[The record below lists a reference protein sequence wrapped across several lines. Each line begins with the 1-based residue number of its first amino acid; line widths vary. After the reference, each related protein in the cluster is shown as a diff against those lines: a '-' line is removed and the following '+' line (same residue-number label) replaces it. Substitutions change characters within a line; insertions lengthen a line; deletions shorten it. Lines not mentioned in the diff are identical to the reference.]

1 MTTRRVTRR
10 DLRLGSGLVLLG
22 YVAGHL
28 LNHALGLVSVPL
40 AERALAVAVRVWQS
54 APGSVLL
61 YGALAVHIALALQA
75 IYQRRTLR
83 MPPIEL
89 LRIVLGLGIPL
100 LLIGHVVQTRIAWE
114 FYGAVPR
121 YERIVWALWRSDGEG
136 RQLAL
141 LVPGWL
147 HGCLGIYLA
156 FGRRPL
162 YQRLHL
168 PLFALALLVPV
179 LGGLGF
185 LAMAKELAANA
196 PLHSRLDA
204 IGVIEPAARESLQHW
219 REAVLA
225 AYFAAIALVFGLR
238 ALRTFAE
245 RRDRRLFEIG
255 YPQRSIRVPRG
266 WSVLEASR
274 SHHLPHLSMCGGR
287 ARCTTCRVRITSGA
301 SNCPPPAADEREAL
315 QRIGAGEDIRL
326 ACQLRPTG
334 DVGVQPLIAPDGKA
348 EAACIAGAVER
359 DVALLAVAWRNQAE
373 FARQQLP
380 QDLVFAAKSFADT
393 ACAALQ
399 AAGGAIAEAR
409 GDAVLAVFG
418 LEGTIEP
425 ACRGA
430 LAATR
435 GVEQA
440 LQPVAERHA
449 KAFGSAMD
457 CAVIV
462 HAGRATVAA
471 LAGGGMVVGGEALA
485 ALRGLQAA
493 AGEAVELVSS
503 ATLAYAG
510 MDATTCPLTE
520 FAGVQAMARFK
531 HD

>member
-1 MTTRRVTRR
+1 MTTWRVTQR
-10 DLRLGSGLVLLG
+10 DLRLGSGLVLLT

-40 AERALAVAVRVWQS
+40 AERALATAVRVWQS

-61 YGALAVHIALALQA
+61 YGALAIHVALALQA

-114 FYGAVPR
+114 VYGAVPR
-121 YERIVWALWRSDGEG
+121 YDRIVWALWRGDGEG
-136 RQLAL
+136 RQLAM

-168 PLFALALLVPV
+168 PLFGLALLVPV

-185 LAMAKELAANA
+185 LAMGKDLAANA
-196 PLHSRLDA
+196 ALHGHLDA
-204 IGVIEPAARESLQHW
+204 IGVIEPVARESLQRW
-219 REAVLA
+219 REAVLV
-225 AYFAAIALVFGLR
+225 AYFGLIALVFGLR
-238 ALRTFAE
+238 EMRSLAE
-245 RRDRRLFEIG
+245 RRDRRLLEIA
-255 YPQRSIRVPRG
+255 YPQRSVRVPRG

-274 SHHLPHLSMCGGR
+274 SHRVPHLSMCGGR
-287 ARCTTCRVRITSGA
+287 GRCTTCRVRITAGA

-315 QRIGAGEDIRL
+315 ERIGVSDDVRL

-334 DVGVQPLIAPDGKA
+334 DVGVRPLLAPDGLA
-348 EAACIAGAVER
+348 EGACISDAVER
-359 DVALLAVAWRNQAE
+359 DVALLAVVWRNQAE
-373 FARQQLP
+373 FTRKHLP
-380 QDLVFAAKSFADT
+380 QDLVFASKSFADT
-393 ACAALQ
+393 ACTALK
-399 AAGGAIAEAR
+399 AAGGAVAEAR

-418 LEGTIEP
+418 IEGSIEQ
-425 ACRGA
+425 ACRDA
-430 LAATR
+430 MAAVR
-435 GVEQA
+435 SVEQA
-440 LQPVAERHA
+440 LRPIAERHA

-457 CAVIV
+457 CALIA
-462 HAGRATVAA
+462 HAGRATAGSLV
-471 LAGGGMVVGGEALA
+471 GGGMVVGGEALA
-485 ALRGLQAA
+485 TLRSLQAA

-503 ATLAYAG
+503 ATLAHAG
-510 MDATTCPLTE
+510 MDAPTCPLTE
-520 FAGVQAMARFK
+520 FAGTQAMARFRQS
-531 HD
+531 

>member
-1 MTTRRVTRR
+1 MTAKRVTRR
-10 DLRLGSGLVLLG
+10 DLRLASGLVLLT

-28 LNHALGLVSVPL
+28 LNHALGLVSVQL
-40 AERALAVAVRVWQS
+40 AESALAIAVRIWQS

-61 YGALAVHIALALQA
+61 YGALAVHVALALQA
-75 IYQRRTLR
+75 VYQRRTLR

-100 LLIGHVVQTRIAWE
+100 LLIGHVVQTRVAWE
-114 FYGAVPR
+114 VYGAVPR
-121 YERIVWALWRSDGEG
+121 YDRIVWALWRGDGEG
-136 RQLAL
+136 RQLAM

-162 YQRLHL
+162 YQRLQL
-168 PLFALALLVPV
+168 PLFALALLVPL

-185 LAMAKELAANA
+185 LAMGKELAANA
-196 PLHSRLDA
+196 ALHSRLDA
-204 IGVIEPAARESLQHW
+204 IGVIEPAARDSLQHW

-225 AYFAAIALVFGLR
+225 AYFGAIALVFGLR
-238 ALRTFAE
+238 EMRSLAE
-245 RRDRRLFEIG
+245 RRDRRLFEIT
-255 YPQRSIRVPRG
+255 YPQRSVRVPRG

-287 ARCTTCRVRITSGA
+287 GRCTTCRVRITAGA
-301 SNCPPPAADEREAL
+301 SNCPPPAADERDAL
-315 QRIGAGEDIRL
+315 ERIGAGEDIRL

-359 DVALLAVAWRNQAE
+359 DVALLAVVWRNQAE
-373 FARQQLP
+373 FARRQLP
-380 QDLVFAAKSFADT
+380 QDLVFAAKSFVET
-393 ACAALQ
+393 ACAALH

-418 LEGTIEP
+418 LEGSIEQ
-425 ACRGA
+425 ACRDSM
-430 LAATR
+430 AAAR

-440 LQPVAERHA
+440 LRPVAERHA
-449 KAFGSAMD
+449 KAFGSTMD

-471 LAGGGMVVGGEALA
+471 LAGGGMVVGGEALTT
-485 ALRGLQAA
+485 LRGLQAA

-503 ATLAYAG
+503 PTLAHAG
-510 MDATTCPLTE
+510 MDAPTCPLTD
-520 FAGVQAMARFK
+520 FGGVQAMARFGRG
-531 HD
+531 